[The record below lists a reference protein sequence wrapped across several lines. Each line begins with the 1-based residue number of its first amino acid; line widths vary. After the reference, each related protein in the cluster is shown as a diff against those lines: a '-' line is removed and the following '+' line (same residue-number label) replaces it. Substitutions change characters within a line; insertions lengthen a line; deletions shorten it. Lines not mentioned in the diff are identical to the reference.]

1 MPTAFLIV
9 SVIGLLFTINAFRPL
24 RVEVVALPAFF
35 AGWLTSE
42 LPVHHLVSETALLRR
57 RLTNYWGYNSL
68 GYFAPHAAYSASGSQ
83 GEQVL
88 VNQDLHA
95 QNVLRAQREPWLVI
109 DPKPLGG
116 EREFGIAALVRG
128 RELGHGRR
136 AVTRR
141 EVVPDGLLSPAD
153 ALRASGLAPKE
164 FITSVRTG
172 RVRPIDLPGG
182 VRAFRKEDVE
192 RLRTTA

>member
-1 MPTAFLIV
+1 MLTCMARPRTTNEDVDDARRHLVEAEAEYQRTRADDYVARLIRDSAIV
-9 SVIGLLFTINAFRPL
+9 GAHRAGLSSREI
-24 RVEVVALPAFF
+24 
-35 AGWLTSE
+35 SE
-42 LPVHHLVSETALLRR
+42 LV
-57 RLTNYWGYNSL
+57 GDI
-68 GYFAPHAAYSASGSQ
+68 SQ
-83 GEQVL
+83 P
-88 VNQDLHA
+88 
-95 QNVLRAQREPWLVI
+95 NVVRAR
-109 DPKPLGG
+109 
-116 EREFGIAALVRG
+116 
-128 RELGHGRR
+128 RR